1 MFNLCLCGLF
11 IAGSC
16 VVLILYYSVLLF
28 ILLVIVG
35 IWKKNGF
42 LVTKIVSEKDWM
54 LLMSESLYAIIMTS
68 CFCINCVLFIFE

>member
-28 ILLVIVG
+28 ILLIIVG
-35 IWKKNGF
+35 NWKKNGF
-42 LVTKIVSEKDWM
+42 LVTKLSQKRLDVVNVRKSVCHNYDF
-54 LLMSESLYAIIMTS
+54 LFLY
-68 CFCINCVLFIFE
+68 